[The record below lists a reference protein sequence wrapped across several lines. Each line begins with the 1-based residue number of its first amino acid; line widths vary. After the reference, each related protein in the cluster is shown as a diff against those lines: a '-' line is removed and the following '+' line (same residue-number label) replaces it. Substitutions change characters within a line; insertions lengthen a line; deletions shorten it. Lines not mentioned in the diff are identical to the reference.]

1 MERQSR
7 QPADLWRSLQ
17 ELLPRVCSVL
27 VEAFPISGRQY
38 RLSRHSLEIGL
49 AAVVMFALM
58 GVGSVTAALLNSD
71 GSFRY
76 PAAVAVIFGG
86 FWSCLVLLGV
96 WLILIQSR
104 HGLFVDSTTV
114 RVTGCFTTQQVRL
127 ANLTKTTWKSFNK
140 GGSLVLKEHCN
151 IVKIGF
157 GNYTYEERQE
167 LIQFFREA
175 LAGREQDGWEQFES
189 RCMPPQVDYK
199 ELQAQMQGH
208 LRFAAIAF
216 AAAVP
221 LMYAILIW
229 LKLNDGLPKGNW
241 IVVAIFPLAVSG
253 AILCMIWIAAR
264 GDLARAKSR
273 DKYS

>member
-1 MERQSR
+1 M
-7 QPADLWRSLQ
+7 
-17 ELLPRVCSVL
+17 L
-27 VEAFPISGRQY
+27 VEAFPITGRQY
-38 RLSRHSLEIGL
+38 RLSRHFLEIGL
-49 AAVVMFALM
+49 AAVVLFALI
-58 GVGSVTAALLNSD
+58 GVESVTAALLNSD
-71 GSFRY
+71 GSFRS
-76 PAAVAVIFGG
+76 PAAAAAIFGA
-86 FWSCLVLLGV
+86 FWSCMVLPGV

-104 HGLFVDSTTV
+104 HRLFVDSTTV

-127 ANLTKTTWKSFNK
+127 ANLTKATWKSL

-157 GNYTYEERQE
+157 GNYTYEERRE

-199 ELQAQMQGH
+199 ELRAQMQGH

-229 LKLNDGLPKGNW
+229 LKLNDGMPKVNW
-241 IVVAIFPLAVSG
+241 IVVAIFPLAISG